1 MCSKNVIRS
10 GSRFSPVLSVDVSE
24 SPRAVLSP
32 RALLLA
38 ASRFCPNAPVMTR
51 ELITLQRRLGTGA
64 ELAGDQIR
72 INLIAL
78 QLSRLIYAA
87 FLLEDQEREGGLA
100 DDSASF

>member
-10 GSRFSPVLSVDVSE
+10 GSRFSPILSVDVSE
-24 SPRAVLSP
+24 SPRALVSP

-38 ASRFCPNAPVMTR
+38 ASRVCPNAPVMAH
-51 ELITLQRRLGTGA
+51 ELIMLQRRLGTCA